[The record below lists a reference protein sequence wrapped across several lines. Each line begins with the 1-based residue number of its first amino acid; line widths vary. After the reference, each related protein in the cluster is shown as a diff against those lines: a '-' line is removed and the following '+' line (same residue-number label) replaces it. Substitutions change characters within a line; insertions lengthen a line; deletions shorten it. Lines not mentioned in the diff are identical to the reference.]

1 MNHPL
6 PNILY
11 VAKDIFTTRKG
22 ITYVRKCP
30 FLDSAIYHPLDGIL
44 LSLNILLFKM
54 GINS

>member
-6 PNILY
+6 PNILCG
-11 VAKDIFTTRKG
+11 AKDIFTKRKG
-22 ITYVRKCP
+22 ITVCP
-30 FLDSAIYHPLDGIL
+30 FLDSAIYHPLDGFF